1 MNFKK
6 ITTVVLSAS
15 VLLSFTACTGS
26 SKKDIEAIENTLEEY
41 GDALR
46 EADAE
51 ALLET
56 TDWDDDDTE
65 YLKVAELMHFDTD
78 NEYAVTYYKAV
89 ADTITI
95 DYDSEDIEIKDGK
108 ATIKVTYELVDWEE
122 ALYNIR
128 DYDGGHIRNAVK
140 EAEGTL
146 TYKGKITLVQD
157 GKEWK
162 ITKVTNLE
170 KVFAF
175 IYLNSNPLPDI
186 QPTVP
191 VETDPMP
198 TDVDVT
204 PTSTPTPTPT
214 TAPTQTDPYADV
226 LKSAI
231 YVLYQEQSLIEDAE
245 DRFDLK
251 GTNVYDLN
259 QDGYPELIYLAAD
272 SYIDGEVFS
281 ADLYIWTYNYF
292 SGEYVCVEML
302 RDITYM
308 AGDGGTFI
316 VFTTDD
322 EIVIT
327 YNGGEESDYHTDTI
341 VFDFDFNGIAHYRRD
356 ERLEYEPITRT
367 YLYTYDYHTY
377 SDLDG
382 HNEKEISENE
392 YYSAVSEYIDDAEYV
407 VAKNYTPSTNVI
419 EYGLIAVPEFPMM
432 YCYEAIEYLESM
444 VEN

>member
-1 MNFKK
+1 MKAK
-6 ITTVVLSAS
+6 RLIAAGVCLAVVAGC
-15 VLLSFTACTGS
+15 TACTGA
-26 SKKDIEAIENTLEEY
+26 SKKDIAAIENTLEEY

-56 TDWDDDDTE
+56 TDWDDDDDA
-65 YLKVAELMHFDTD
+65 YLEAAEVMRFDTQND
-78 NEYAVTYYKAV
+78 YAVKYYSAV
-89 ADTITI
+89 AKTITI
-95 DYDSEDIEIKDGK
+95 DYESDDIEIKDGK
-108 ATIKVTYELVDWEE
+108 ATIKVTYEIVDWEE
-122 ALYNIR
+122 VLEIIFVNN
-128 DYDGGHIRNAVK
+128 GGQIKNAVK
-140 EAEGTL
+140 EAEGTIKV
-146 TYKGKITLVQD
+146 KGKITLVKD

-162 ITKVTNLE
+162 ITKVTGLDE
-170 KVFAF
+170 LFAF
-175 IYLNSNPLPDI
+175 IDLNSNPEIDI
-186 QPTVP
+186 QPTEP
-191 VETDPMP
+191 LP
-198 TDVDVT
+198 TDTDVT
-204 PTSTPTPTPT
+204 PAPTSTPTPTPT

-231 YVLYQEQSLIEDAE
+231 DVLYQEQSLIEDAE

-259 QDGYPELIYLAAD
+259 QDGYPEIIYLAAD

-302 RDITYM
+302 RNITYM

-327 YNGGEESDYHTDTI
+327 YNGGEESDYHTDTL

-356 ERLEYEPITRT
+356 ERLEYEPITQT

-419 EYGLIAVPEFPMM
+419 EYGLIAVPEFSMM
-432 YCYEAIEYLESM
+432 YCYEAIEYLESL
-444 VEN
+444 VEY

>member
-1 MNFKK
+1 MKCK
-6 ITTVVLSAS
+6 RVISAVVCLA
-15 VLLSFTACTGS
+15 VVAGCTACTGP
-26 SKKDIEAIENTLEEY
+26 SKKDIQAIENTLEEY

-46 EADAE
+46 DADAE

-56 TDWDDDDTE
+56 TDWDDDDDA
-65 YLKVAELMHFDTD
+65 YLEAAEVMRFDTQND
-78 NEYAVTYYKAV
+78 YAVKYYSAV
-89 ADTITI
+89 AKTITI
-95 DYDSEDIEIKDGK
+95 DYESDDIEIKDGK
-108 ATIKVTYELVDWEE
+108 ATIKVTYEIVDWEE
-122 ALYNIR
+122 VLEIIFENN
-128 DYDGGHIRNAVK
+128 GGQIKNAEK
-140 EAEGTL
+140 EAEGTIKV
-146 TYKGKITLVQD
+146 KGKITLVKD

-162 ITKVTNLE
+162 ITKVTGLDE
-170 KVFAF
+170 LFAF
-175 IYLNSNPLPDI
+175 ITLNSNPEIDI
-186 QPTVP
+186 QPTEP
-191 VETDPMP
+191 LP
-198 TDVDVT
+198 TDTDVT
-204 PTSTPTPTPT
+204 PAPTSTPVPT
-214 TAPTQTDPYADV
+214 TAPSQTDPYADV
-226 LKSAI
+226 LKSALH
-231 YVLYQEQSLIEDAE
+231 VLYQDQSLIEDAE

-251 GTNVYDLN
+251 GTNIYDLN

-272 SYIDGEVFS
+272 KYIDGGVFS

-356 ERLEYEPITRT
+356 ERLEYEPITQT

-382 HNEKEISENE
+382 HNGKEISENE
-392 YYSAVSEYIDDAEYV
+392 YYNAVSKYIDDAQYV
-407 VAKNYTPSTNVI
+407 VAHNYMPSTNVI

-432 YCYEAIEYLESM
+432 YCYEAIEYLESQ